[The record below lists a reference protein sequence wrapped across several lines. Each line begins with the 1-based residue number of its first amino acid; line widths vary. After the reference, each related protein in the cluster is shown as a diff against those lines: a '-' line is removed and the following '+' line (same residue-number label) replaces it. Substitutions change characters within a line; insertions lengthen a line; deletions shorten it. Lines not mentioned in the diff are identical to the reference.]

1 MITLSPT
8 LAPTLR
14 CPRRYTLE
22 KVRRE
27 RILAPFAASV
37 LGRRVHERIAH
48 SLQSGQAAD
57 TSSFRL
63 PRRLLLREED
73 DLDALL
79 WRAQESVAFF
89 NARCRPWLGSHGI
102 LAVEHFITWEFTR
115 KGQPVRMVG
124 KLDVV
129 LQTANGS
136 LIVDWKT
143 GGLMKCEDQLRF
155 YLALHYRESGETDL
169 CAQAISLSQEKTAEV
184 YWDEEVEGWALSQVD
199 GMLNGLAKVRE
210 DPYRATPGQHC
221 TYCPYAHRCEVSEAG
236 ERVVLDA
243 ETGEVAALTQ
253 TLHPDGQERVYG

>member
-1 MITLSPT
+1 MTTLSPT

-22 KVRRE
+22 KVRLE
-27 RILAPFAASV
+27 PTLAPLAASV
-37 LGRRVHERIAH
+37 LGRSVHERIAR
-48 SLQSGQAAD
+48 SLQSGQAAE

-63 PRRLLLREED
+63 PRRVLLREED

-79 WRAQESVAFF
+79 WRAQQSVTFF
-89 NARCRPWLGSHGI
+89 NARCRPWLKPHGI
-102 LAVEHFITWEFTR
+102 VAVEHFITWEFTR

-124 KLDVV
+124 KLD
-129 LQTANGS
+129 LIMRTSSGA

-143 GGLMKCEDQLRF
+143 GGLLSCEDQLRF
-155 YLALHYRESGETDL
+155 YLALHHQESGESDL

-184 YWDEEVEGWALSQVD
+184 HWDEEVEGWALSRVD
-199 GMLNGLAKVRE
+199 GMLDGLAKVRE

-236 ERVVLDA
+236 GRMVLDT
-243 ETGEVAALTQ
+243 ETGEVT
-253 TLHPDGQERVYG
+253 YG